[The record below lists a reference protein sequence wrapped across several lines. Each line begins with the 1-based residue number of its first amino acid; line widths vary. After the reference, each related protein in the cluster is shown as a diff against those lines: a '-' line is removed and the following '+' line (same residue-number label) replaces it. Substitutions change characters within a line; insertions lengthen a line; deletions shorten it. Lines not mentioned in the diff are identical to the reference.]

1 MTDTPSNAAPWPP
14 ALPLVAILRGLQP
27 ERAADVARVLFDAGF
42 RAVEVPLNRPGA
54 IDAIAAIVAAA
65 PADAWI
71 GAGTVLE
78 TGQVDAVA
86 DTGARLCVS
95 PHFDPAI
102 LARARQRGMRTV
114 PGVFTASEAFA
125 AWRAGADALKIFP
138 AEAMT
143 LAGLKGLTT
152 VLPAGLP
159 LWPVGGVDAGNI
171 AAWRRAGATG
181 FGLGGGLFKP
191 QLSLDEIAA
200 RARAHVDAWSAGTQE
215 TGVDG
220 ANFKAGHSRA

>member
-1 MTDTPSNAAPWPP
+1 MTANTSPWPP

-27 ERAADVARVLFDAGF
+27 QRAVEVARVLFDAGF
-42 RAVEVPLNRPGA
+42 RALEVPLNRPGA
-54 IDAIAAIVAAA
+54 LEAIAAIVPQA
-65 PADAWI
+65 PSDACI

-78 TGQVDAVA
+78 VAQVDAVG
-86 DTGARLCVS
+86 DTGATLVVS
-95 PHFDPAI
+95 PHFDPDVVR
-102 LARARQRGMRTV
+102 RARERGMRTV

-143 LAGLKGLTT
+143 HAGLTGLTT
-152 VLPAGLP
+152 VLPPALP
-159 LWPVGGVDAGNI
+159 LWPVGGIVPDNV

-191 QLSLDEIAA
+191 EFSVADVAA
-200 RARAHVDAWSAGTQE
+200 RARAYVDAWRASA
-215 TGVDG
+215 
-220 ANFKAGHSRA
+220 

>member
-1 MTDTPSNAAPWPP
+1 MTEPNADNTPAWPP
-14 ALPLVAILRGLQP
+14 ELPLVAILRGLQP

-42 RAVEVPLNRPGA
+42 RALEVPLNRPGA
-54 IDAIAAIVAAA
+54 IAAIARLVPLA

-78 TGQVDAVA
+78 TAQVDAVG
-86 DTGARLCVS
+86 DTGATLIVS
-95 PHFDPAI
+95 PHFDA
-102 LARARQRGMRTV
+102 AVVHRARERGMRSV

-125 AWRAGADALKIFP
+125 AWRAGAHALKIFP

-143 LAGLKGLTT
+143 HAGLTGLTT
-152 VLPAGLP
+152 VLPPELP
-159 LWPVGGVDAGNI
+159 LWPVGGIVPDNI

-191 QLSLDEIAA
+191 EMTTLEIAS
-200 RARAHVDAWSAGTQE
+200 RARAYVDAWNA
-215 TGVDG
+215 
-220 ANFKAGHSRA
+220 AAAIP

>member
-1 MTDTPSNAAPWPP
+1 MTDSTTWPP

-27 ERAADVARVLFDAGF
+27 ERAVDVARVLFDAGF
-42 RAVEVPLNRPGA
+42 RALEVPLNRPGA
-54 IDAIAAIVAAA
+54 IDAIAAIVLRA
-65 PADAWI
+65 PADACV

-78 TGQVDAVA
+78 AAQVDAVG
-86 DTGARLCVS
+86 DTGATLIVS
-95 PHFDPAI
+95 PHFDPAV
-102 LARARQRGMRTV
+102 LRRARERGMRTV

-143 LAGLKGLTT
+143 HAGLTGLTT
-152 VLPAGLP
+152 VLPPGLP
-159 LWPVGGVDAGNI
+159 LWPVGGIVPDNI

-191 QLSLDEIAA
+191 EFSVADIAA
-200 RARAHVDAWSAGTQE
+200 RARAYVDAW
-215 TGVDG
+215 
-220 ANFKAGHSRA
+220 RACA

>member
-1 MTDTPSNAAPWPP
+1 MTEPTTNAATWPP
-14 ALPLVAILRGLQP
+14 RLPLVAILRGLQP
-27 ERAADVARVLFDAGF
+27 ARAADIARVLLDAGF
-42 RAVEVPLNRPGA
+42 RALEVPLNRPGA
-54 IDAIAAIVAAA
+54 IDAIAAIVPLA

-71 GAGTVLE
+71 GAGTVLD
-78 TGQVDAVA
+78 TTQVDAVG
-86 DTGARLCVS
+86 DTGASLIVS
-95 PHFDPAI
+95 PHFDA
-102 LARARQRGMRTV
+102 AVVRRARERGMRTV

-143 LAGLKGLTT
+143 HAGLTGLTT

-159 LWPVGGVDAGNI
+159 LWPVGGVVPDNI

-191 QLSLDEIAA
+191 ELSILEIAS
-200 RARAHVDAWSAGTQE
+200 RARAYVDAWNASAP
-215 TGVDG
+215 
-220 ANFKAGHSRA
+220 A

>member
-1 MTDTPSNAAPWPP
+1 MTEPTPNAGAWPP
-14 ALPLVAILRGLQP
+14 AMPLVAILRGLQP

-42 RAVEVPLNRPGA
+42 RALEVPLNRPGA
-54 IDAIAAIVAAA
+54 ISAIATLVRMA

-78 TGQVDAVA
+78 TAQVDAVG
-86 DTGARLCVS
+86 DTGASLIVS
-95 PHFDPAI
+95 PHFDPAVI
-102 LARARQRGMRTV
+102 RRARERGMRTV
-114 PGVFTASEAFA
+114 PGVFTATEAFA

-143 LAGLKGLTT
+143 QAGLTGLTT
-152 VLPAGLP
+152 VLPPGLP
-159 LWPVGGVDAGNI
+159 LWPVGGIVPDNI

-191 QLSLDEIAA
+191 ELSVMDIAA
-200 RARAHVDAWSAGTQE
+200 RARACVDAWNS
-215 TGVDG
+215 G
-220 ANFKAGHSRA
+220 A

>member
-1 MTDTPSNAAPWPP
+1 MTESLSNAAWPP

-42 RAVEVPLNRPGA
+42 RALEVPLNRPGA
-54 IDAIAAIVAAA
+54 IAAIATLVPLA
-65 PADAWI
+65 PVDASI
-71 GAGTVLE
+71 GAGTVLD
-78 TGQVDAVA
+78 TTQVDAVG
-86 DTGARLCVS
+86 DTGATLIVS
-95 PHFDPAI
+95 PHFDPAVVR
-102 LARARQRGMRTV
+102 RARERGMRTV

-143 LAGLKGLTT
+143 LSGLTGLTT
-152 VLPAGLP
+152 VLPKGLP
-159 LWPVGGVDAGNI
+159 LWPVGGIVPDNI

-191 QLSLDEIAA
+191 ESSVAEIAS
-200 RARAHVDAWSAGTQE
+200 RARAYVDAWNASAP
-215 TGVDG
+215 
-220 ANFKAGHSRA
+220 A